1 METLGWEEEKIDLG
15 RDDRLFKAVNRL
27 SFIVSG
33 NENPSVLEMNYN
45 NVDKVISAEVL
56 LSEEGDRT
64 GQ

>member
-1 METLGWEEEKIDLG
+1 MG